1 MLDTS
6 YRVTTFAHDNAAG
19 RTTATVEF
27 HPVIRRHVSHVS
39 PERIDVKINVWE
51 RGAGETCRVV
61 VKLPEAH
68 RLAKAYAV
76 KGWRMEQWY

>member
-6 YRVTTFAHDNAAG
+6 YLVTTFAHDDAAG
-19 RTTATVEF
+19 RTTAVVEF
-27 HPVIRRHVSHVS
+27 RPVIRRHVSHVS

-51 RGAGETCRVV
+51 RGGGETRRV
-61 VKLPEAH
+61 VKLPEAQ

>member
-6 YRVTTFAHDNAAG
+6 YTVTTFAHDDATG

-27 HPVIRRHVSHVS
+27 HPVIRRWVSHVS
-39 PERIDVKINVWE
+39 PERIDVKVYVWE
-51 RGAGETCRVV
+51 RGAVTTSRV

-76 KGWRMEQWY
+76 KGWRMEQWG

>member
-6 YRVTTFAHDNAAG
+6 YLVTTFAHDDATG
-19 RTTATVEF
+19 KTTAVVEF
-27 HPVIRRHVSHVS
+27 RPVIRRWVSHVS
-39 PERIDVKINVWE
+39 WEHIDVKINVWE
-51 RGAGETCRVV
+51 RGAGETRRV